1 MAVHRRVLARITGS
15 VFGAAAVCFL
25 VLKIAQHRDDVGA
38 VLSDVRP
45 GPLAVSFF
53 WLLGCL
59 AISVFGLRQILR
71 LVGVRL
77 PPGKVFTATFLPQL
91 ARYVPGKVWAILTY
105 VFVLEREGVDRGAAI
120 ASGVLVFYYDL
131 VSAVSVFLL
140 CLAASQIA
148 AVSSVPG
155 ILVMAA
161 AVVPGC
167 VLCHP
172 GIIRRILVLAL
183 RRACPGCRIT
193 YRGSVG
199 VFGLMMLE
207 WAVYGIGFFHL
218 AAALGH
224 TETRQTL
231 LVLGSSAV
239 SWVAG
244 NLALFFPAGLGAKE
258 GVHVF
263 LGGLFVPPGLVA
275 GISVAERVWYTVGEG
290 AAIGVCLLWGGIGAL
305 KGLGRWTRVR

>member
-1 MAVHRRVLARITGS
+1 MVGHRRVLARILGS
-15 VFGAAAVCFL
+15 VFGAAAVGFL
-25 VLKIAQHRDDVGA
+25 VLQLARHGDDVGA
-38 VLSDVRP
+38 LLSDVRR

-59 AISVFGLRQILR
+59 AVSVLELRQILR
-71 LVGVRL
+71 LVGVSL

-105 VFVLEREGVDRGAAI
+105 VFVLEREGVDRGTAV
-120 ASGVLVFYYDL
+120 ASGALVLYYDL

-140 CLAASQIA
+140 CLAAAGIVA
-148 AVSSVPG
+148 GLAVPG
-155 ILVMAA
+155 ALGVAAAA
-161 AVVPGC
+161 AVGC

-172 GIIRRILVLAL
+172 GIIRRILVLT
-183 RRACPGCRIT
+183 RHRACPACRIT
-193 YRGSVG
+193 YRGSMG
-199 VFGLMMLE
+199 VLLLMLLE
-207 WAVYGIGFFHL
+207 WAVYGVGFFHL

-231 LVLGSSAV
+231 LILGSSAV

-244 NLALFFPAGLGAKE
+244 NLAFFFPAGLGARE

-275 GISVAERVWYTVGEG
+275 GISVAERVWYTVGE
-290 AAIGVCLLWGGIGAL
+290 AVAIGVCLLWGGAGAL
-305 KGLGRWTRVR
+305 KGSGRWTTAR